1 MTTTVAVLAGGSSPE
16 REVSLRSGHRVVSA
30 LNSRGIAARLIDPA
44 EGPLVEAL
52 AEGGFDA
59 CYLALHGK
67 EGEDGTVQR
76 LLELV
81 GLPYTGTPPFACELA
96 FDKMLAKDAL
106 AAAGVRTPPWA
117 TVQTSAL
124 RDLGAGAALDRAVQA
139 AGLPAVVKPSR
150 SGSAMGVRFVER
162 AADLPSAVMGALSFS
177 DAAIIERKIEGTE
190 VTVGVVG
197 GEPLPVVEIV
207 PKSGV
212 FDYAARYTAG
222 ATEYFAPAR
231 IASDVGDACTGEAL
245 RTFEALALRDVARID
260 AIIDASGTTWILEAN
275 LSPGMTETSLLPM
288 AASAAGVSLED
299 LCDRILQAALRRA

>member
-1 MTTTVAVLAGGSSPE
+1 VTNVAVLAGGSSPE

-30 LNSRGIAARLIDPA
+30 LNSRDISARLVDPA
-44 EGPLVEAL
+44 EAPLVGVL

-59 CYLALHGK
+59 CYLTLHGK

-81 GLPYTGTPPFACELA
+81 GLPYTGTEPLACEIA

-106 AAAGVRTPPWA
+106 SAAGVRTPAWA

-124 RDLGAGAALDRAVQA
+124 RDLGAGAALDRVVESV
-139 AGLPAVVKPSR
+139 GLPAVVKPSR

-162 AADLPSAVMGALSFS
+162 ATDLPGAVMGALSFS
-177 DAAIIERKIEGTE
+177 DGAIVERKVEGTE
-190 VTVGVVG
+190 VTVGIVAN
-197 GEPLPVVEIV
+197 EPLPVVEIV

-231 IASDVGDACTGEAL
+231 IAQDVADACTAEGL
-245 RTFEALALRDVARID
+245 RTFETLALRDVARVDAMID
-260 AIIDASGTTWILEAN
+260 AGGTTWILEAN

-288 AASAAGVSLED
+288 AASAAGISLDD
-299 LCDRILQAALRRA
+299 LCDRVLQAALARS